1 MEPAY
6 WHAACRPCSDNEI
19 DTWEN
24 SMPMDAAQSAAD
36 FDAVIA
42 WAVHHAYHCPTILAA
57 RLETITGFHWCYDCR
72 RLDPPCFT
80 CLGTGSRLAD
90 PNDTEPCPSCGG
102 DTIAHKEPLR

>member
-36 FDAVIA
+36 FDADP
-42 WAVHHAYHCPTILAA
+42 AYECTWQNGSASGTFDLGWEGKEETFTFDATAQGRCTVTVKGYNGAGGNYTIRVVA
-57 RLETITGFHWCYDCR
+57 
-72 RLDPPCFT
+72 
-80 CLGTGSRLAD
+80 
-90 PNDTEPCPSCGG
+90 
-102 DTIAHKEPLR
+102 K